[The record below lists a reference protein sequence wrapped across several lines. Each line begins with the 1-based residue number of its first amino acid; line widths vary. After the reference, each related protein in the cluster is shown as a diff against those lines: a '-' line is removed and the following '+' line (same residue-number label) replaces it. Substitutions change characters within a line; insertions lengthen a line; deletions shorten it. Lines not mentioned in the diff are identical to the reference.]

1 MEVGNYINL
10 WTPDIS
16 NGDGG
21 IKLTFYKLILV
32 IEVGESHNHIITMR
46 VSAA

>member
-21 IKLTFYKLILV
+21 IILTFYMILV
-32 IEVGESHNHIITMR
+32 IEVGESH
-46 VSAA
+46 